1 MGNNTF
7 FNKNDLKDLDK
18 IVSIDTGLTPD
29 DFTKLMLTY
38 TQTIPKDIIN
48 IIGEYLSIY
57 NFQGIPICE
66 FPICPERPLSSQN
79 HTAYCTVSPSGT
91 IFVSDGSSRE
101 IRRFNYYGDVLE
113 SFHKIPMTYY
123 KVDKSTFI
131 TVECPSF
138 KLLNRYHK
146 PYNMALDNDENL
158 YLTDYYNDIIV
169 RYDKYGNLLSPK
181 TIIGL
186 EKNIS
191 HPCAIFIDKQKELVY
206 VSSEGHKKDLNYIKV
221 FTLTGALFDNI
232 SVYNNTLNIS
242 FYNDNIIK
250 LFQSETKNYI
260 EMGFSIVSVNATN
273 TSQIPINE
281 IGNLYIA
288 DTINNSIHVYKA
300 YNATHVKTLKLYDFK
315 GKSIKP
321 TTIAVDEQGNLIVVS
336 CTENKIFIYR

>member
-7 FNKNDLKDLDK
+7 FNKKDLKHLEK
-18 IVSIDTGLTPD
+18 IVSIDSGLTPE
-29 DFTKLMLTY
+29 DFTKLMLSY

-48 IIGEYLSIY
+48 IISEYLSIY

-66 FPICPERPLSSQN
+66 FPISPERPLSAQN

-113 SFHKIPMTYY
+113 SFHKTPITYY
-123 KVDKSTFI
+123 KVDNSTFI
-131 TVECPSF
+131 TVTCPPI

-146 PYNMALDNDENL
+146 PYNISLDNDENL

-169 RYDKYGNLLSPK
+169 RYDKYGDLLSPK
-181 TIIGL
+181 TMIGL
-186 EKNIS
+186 EKNLC
-191 HPCAIFIDKQKELVY
+191 HPCAIFIDKEKQLVY
-206 VSSEGHKKDLNYIKV
+206 VSSEGKKKDLNHIKV
-221 FTLTGALFDNI
+221 FTLAGALFDNI
-232 SVYNNTLNIS
+232 STYSNTLNIS
-242 FYNDNIIK
+242 FYKDNMIK

-260 EMGFSIVSVNATN
+260 EIGFSVISVVTTN

-300 YNATHVKTLKLYDFK
+300 YNANHVKTVKLYDSK

-321 TTIAVDEQGNLIVVS
+321 TTISVDEQGNLIVVS

>member
-7 FNKNDLKDLDK
+7 SKKDLDK
-18 IVSIDTGLTPD
+18 IVSIDTGLTPE

-38 TQTIPKDIIN
+38 TQTIPKDVIN
-48 IIGEYLSIY
+48 IITEYLSIY
-57 NFQGIPICE
+57 NFQGIPISE
-66 FPICPERPLSSQN
+66 FPISPQRPLSSQN

-113 SFHKIPMTYY
+113 SFHTNPMTYY
-123 KVDKSTFI
+123 KLDSSTFI
-131 TVECPSF
+131 TVPCPPI

-146 PYNMALDNDENL
+146 PYNIALDKDENL
-158 YLTDYYNDIIV
+158 YLTDYYNDIII

-186 EKNIS
+186 EKNLS
-191 HPCAIFIDKQKELVY
+191 HPCAIFIDKQKELLY
-206 VSSEGHKKDLNYIKV
+206 VSSEGKQKDLNHIKV
-221 FTLTGALFDNI
+221 FTLEGAFFDNI

-242 FYNDNIIK
+242 FYNDNMIK

-260 EMGFSIVSVNATN
+260 EIGFSVISVNPTN

-281 IGNLYIA
+281 IGNLFIA
-288 DTINNSIHVYKA
+288 DTIHNSIHVFTTS
-300 YNATHVKTLKLYDFK
+300 NATNIKTVKLYDSK

-336 CTENKIFIYR
+336 STENKVFIYR